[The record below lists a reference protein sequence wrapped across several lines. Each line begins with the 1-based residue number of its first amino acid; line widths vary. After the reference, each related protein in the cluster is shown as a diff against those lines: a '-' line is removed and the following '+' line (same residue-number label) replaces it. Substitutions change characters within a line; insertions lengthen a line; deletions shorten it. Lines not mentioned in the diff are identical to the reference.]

1 MDLIKRIKIY
11 NAVQKYSSRPT
22 LTLGKLMPH
31 VDVKT
36 FRIQNLPEIKVEA
49 ELTLH
54 NAPLCLTGKQKIYFL
69 KIKQGNQTSTYDGWF
84 AKLIF
89 NACQKKYKAEKQK

>member
-54 NAPLCLTGKQKIYFL
+54 NAPLYLTGTHKIYHL
-69 KIKQGNQTSTYDGWF
+69 KIKQDNRVTVYDGWF

-89 NACQKKYKAEKQK
+89 NACQKKYNAGKQK